1 MGTKRYVIG
10 VATTAAGLLAT
21 GVPAFAADTANN
33 NGVNIGN
40 GNNVSV
46 LPIQA
51 CGDNVAVLGA
61 VVPVLSPTNTA
72 CDNASV
78 ADHPNAGGSDHSSA
92 SQDRSRGGQNARS
105 APVEMKSTPRH
116 LAGDKPVQQLPQ
128 ARTDS
133 VPASSAS
140 AHART
145 SPAPAGAASANARS
159 AHGGSADAGTGGDR
173 SGWSGEL
180 HWTGPS
186 AELPP
191 APSPVAVPGH
201 HAVTG

>member
-1 MGTKRYVIG
+1 MGTKRYVLG

-78 ADHPNAGGSDHSSA
+78 TDHPRAGGSDNSSA
-92 SQDRSRGGQNARS
+92 SQDRSRGGQTAGS
-105 APVEMKSTPRH
+105 APVGRSTPQH
-116 LAGDKPVQQLPQ
+116 LVGDKPVQQLPQ
-128 ARTDS
+128 AHTDS

-140 AHART
+140 AQART

-159 AHGGSADAGTGGDR
+159 GHGGSADAGTRGDR
-173 SGWSGEL
+173 SGWSGQL